1 MPATTNASGAWSVSG
16 LINAM
21 YLVTATKGTYS
32 FYPAASPVTV
42 NFANVT
48 NVNFQAGWAI
58 AFQVTLGGVGL
69 TGVSMTTAGPP
80 AQTVVTDSSGSG
92 QFTGLPNGTYTI
104 TPSKPG
110 YTFSPPSYSVTISG
124 GNSNLKTFT
133 ATFTGMAGLEGENA
147 EVGTPETTAAAPGD
161 AVQEGN

>member
-1 MPATTNASGAWSVSG
+1 MGLRFWALDLWASRLQKPRPVVARSPPQAFPLGSSGDTIPISDPRRTQRLGSRRTISGTVTLNGGGLNNATDWVGGSSAVPVTTNSSGAWSVSG

-69 TGVSMTTAGPP
+69 RKSR
-80 AQTVVTDSSGSG
+80 
-92 QFTGLPNGTYTI
+92 
-104 TPSKPG
+104 
-110 YTFSPPSYSVTISG
+110 
-124 GNSNLKTFT
+124 
-133 ATFTGMAGLEGENA
+133 
-147 EVGTPETTAAAPGD
+147 
-161 AVQEGN
+161 